1 VQGNATL
8 AKRSHASATED
19 GIVGISAGP
28 GAARLKLEADLSV
41 LPDALV
47 FGQSEVMRAV
57 RQKVEKVAGANVPVL
72 IQGESGTGKEVIA
85 RLIHARSPWGSGP
98 FVKVNCP
105 AIPGTLVESELF
117 GYQKGAFTGANGT
130 KPGRVEMAQHGT
142 LFLDEIAELE
152 HGLQA
157 KLLQLLQDGQFCPIG
172 GQEDKQIDARV
183 VCATNRNLEEE
194 IRKGN
199 FRQDLF
205 YRINVVSIHMPSL
218 RERAADIPIICDSL
232 RKMYGERFDR
242 PTRPLS
248 ARKLEMLQRYHWP
261 GNIRELENLIKRY
274 IILGSEDVITLEKAD
289 GSIALADHE
298 VMTTNIL
305 SLKKVT
311 REAMRELEGKII
323 VKALQAHN
331 WNRRRAASALEISY
345 RALLY
350 KLKEAGLPTRKSRRT
365 PRTARLSE
373 E

>member
-1 VQGNATL
+1 MDTLAGRDDDKVKAEATL
-8 AKRSHASATED
+8 A
-19 GIVGISAGP
+19 VG
-28 GAARLKLEADLSV
+28 V
-41 LPDALV
+41 LPDSLV
-47 FGQSEVMRAV
+47 FGQSEVMRTV
-57 RQKVEKVAGANVPVL
+57 RLKVEKVAAANVPVL
-72 IQGESGTGKEVIA
+72 IRGESGTGKEVIA

-117 GYQKGAFTGANGT
+117 GYQQGAFTGANGT
-130 KPGRVEMAQHGT
+130 KPGRVEMAKHGT

-152 HGLQA
+152 PGLQA

-172 GQEDKQIDARV
+172 GQEDKQIEARV

-194 IRKGN
+194 IRKGS

-205 YRINVVSIHMPSL
+205 YRINVVSIHMPTL
-218 RERAADIPIICDSL
+218 RERAADIPLMCDSL
-232 RKMYGERFDR
+232 RQMYSERFDR
-242 PTRPLS
+242 AARPLS
-248 ARKLEMLQRYHWP
+248 ARKLEVLQRYHWP

-274 IILGSEDVITLEKAD
+274 VILGSEDVINLETTE
-289 GSIALADHE
+289 SRRALAE
-298 VMTTNIL
+298 PEGVISNVL

-323 VKALQAHN
+323 VKALQANN

-350 KLKEAGLPTRKSRRT
+350 KLKEAGLPTRKGRRNG
-365 PRTARLSE
+365 PAGELGDE
-373 E
+373 

>member
-1 VQGNATL
+1 
-8 AKRSHASATED
+8 
-19 GIVGISAGP
+19 VGI
-28 GAARLKLEADLSV
+28 LSGNNDDSVKPSLGV

-47 FGQSEVMRAV
+47 FGQSELMRAV
-57 RQKVEKVAGANVPVL
+57 RQKVDKVAGANVPVL
-72 IQGESGTGKEVIA
+72 IRGESGTGKEVIA

-117 GYQKGAFTGANGT
+117 GYQQGAFTGAHGT
-130 KPGRVEMAQHGT
+130 KPGRVEMAKHGT

-152 HGLQA
+152 SGLQA

-183 VCATNRNLEEE
+183 ICATNRNLEVE

-205 YRINVVSIHMPSL
+205 YRINVVSIHMPTL
-218 RERAADIPIICDSL
+218 RERAADIPLMCDSL
-232 RKMYGERFDR
+232 RQMYSERFDR
-242 PTRPLS
+242 AARPLS
-248 ARKLEMLQRYHWP
+248 IRKLEILQRYQWP

-274 IILGSEDVITLEKAD
+274 VILGSEDVITLEATESNAALPD
-289 GSIALADHE
+289 SQAVNGS
-298 VMTTNIL
+298 VL
-305 SLKKVT
+305 SLKKAT
-311 REAMRELEGKII
+311 RAAVRELEGKII

-350 KLKEAGLPTRKSRRT
+350 KLKEAGLPTRRGRKDVPS
-365 PRTARLSE
+365 AELGDE
-373 E
+373 

>member
-1 VQGNATL
+1 MGTL
-8 AKRSHASATED
+8 AAHNDDRVNS
-19 GIVGISAGP
+19 
-28 GAARLKLEADLSV
+28 EANPSLGV
-41 LPDALV
+41 LPDVLV
-47 FGQSEVMRAV
+47 FGQSEPMRAV

-72 IQGESGTGKEVIA
+72 IRGESGTGKEVIA
-85 RLIHARSPWGSGP
+85 RIIHARSPWGSGP

-117 GYQKGAFTGANGT
+117 GYQQGAFTGAHGT

-152 HGLQA
+152 SGLQA
-157 KLLQLLQDGQFCPIG
+157 KLLQLLQDGQFCPVG

-183 VCATNRNLEEE
+183 ICATNRNLEEE
-194 IRKGN
+194 IRKGT

-205 YRINVVSIHMPSL
+205 YRINVVGIHMPTL
-218 RERAADIPIICDSL
+218 RERAADIPLMCDSL
-232 RKMYGERFDR
+232 RQMFSERFDR
-242 PTRPLS
+242 ATRPFS

-274 IILGSEDVITLEKAD
+274 VILGSEDVITLEVRESSAAVPASSAIS
-289 GSIALADHE
+289 GN
-298 VMTTNIL
+298 VQ

-311 REAMRELEGKII
+311 REAMRELEGRII
-323 VKALQAHN
+323 VQALQANN

-350 KLKEAGLPTRKSRRT
+350 KLKEAGLPTRRGRKGVPSVE
-365 PRTARLSE
+365 LGDE
-373 E
+373 